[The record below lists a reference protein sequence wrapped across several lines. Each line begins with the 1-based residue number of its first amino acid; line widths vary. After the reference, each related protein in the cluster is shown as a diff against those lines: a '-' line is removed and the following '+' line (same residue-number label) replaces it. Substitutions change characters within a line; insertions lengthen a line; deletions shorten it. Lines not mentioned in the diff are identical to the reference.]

1 MNSIFQTFFKDLI
14 TCTNIYI
21 FYFYKYSY
29 LFSAFEGTLSSSNK
43 ILYSHFYFL
52 FFNLKFWSYI
62 SSIIILKWGERKEK
76 LFFLYLNDFII
87 FKAKASI
94 SKERRAVKGRAK
106 FKSSTMIV
114 LFRTGATTSTSTFS
128 SFSLDLLFASISL
141 VFT

>member
-52 FFNLKFWSYI
+52 SFNLKFWSYI

-76 LFFLYLNDFII
+76 FFFSLFKWFYNLQGQGVHIQGAKSSERTSQIQEFYHDSTFYNRRHYLYLYLFVFFFRFTVRFDFTC
-87 FKAKASI
+87 FH
-94 SKERRAVKGRAK
+94 
-106 FKSSTMIV
+106 
-114 LFRTGATTSTSTFS
+114 
-128 SFSLDLLFASISL
+128 
-141 VFT
+141 